1 MFSGEIELQIEHEL
15 ELEIERKC
23 LILQLD
29 HTDATAVQ
37 AFAHDV
43 LNHLKTYGKAAAAGD
58 MQARIKIELY
68 GMAMLMHKSNV
79 ATLGPAYMSQLDAL
93 ADRESAWVNIARGI
107 WEELARR
114 DLINGLREGKT

>member
-29 HTDATAVQ
+29 YTDAVAVQ

-43 LNHLKTYGKAAAAGD
+43 LNHLEAYGKAAAAGD

>member
-43 LNHLKTYGKAAAAGD
+43 LNHLGTYGKAAAAGD

-79 ATLGPAYMSQLDAL
+79 ATLGPAYMTQLEAL

>member
-29 HTDATAVQ
+29 HTDMTAVQ

-43 LNHLKTYGKAAAAGD
+43 LNHLDAYGKAAAAGD

-68 GMAMLMHKSNV
+68 GMAMLMHKNNA
-79 ATLGPAYMSQLDAL
+79 ATFGPAYMSQVDAL
-93 ADRESAWVNIARGI
+93 ASREAAWVNIARGI
-107 WEELARR
+107 WEELERR
-114 DLINGLREGKT
+114 NLINGLREGKT

>member
-1 MFSGEIELQIEHEL
+1 MQIEHEL

-43 LNHLKTYGKAAAAGD
+43 LNHLDAYGKAAAAGD

-68 GMAMLMHKSNV
+68 GMAMLMHKNNA
-79 ATLGPAYMSQLDAL
+79 ATFGPAYMAQLDAF
-93 ADRESAWVNIARGI
+93 ASREAAWVNIARGI
-107 WEELARR
+107 WDELERR
-114 DLINGLREGKT
+114 NLINGLRERKT

>member
-1 MFSGEIELQIEHEL
+1 MFGDEIEFKIEREL

-43 LNHLKTYGKAAAAGD
+43 LNHLETYGKAAAVGD

-79 ATLGPAYMSQLDAL
+79 AILGPAYMTQLDAL
-93 ADRESAWVNIARGI
+93 TDRESAWVNIVRGI
-107 WEELARR
+107 WRELARH
-114 DLINGLREGKT
+114 DLINGLRERNT